1 MNILLAMIPA
11 FFWGTTYAVTKSTLP
26 DWPLPLLG
34 ALRALPAGLILLMI
48 KPSLPKKSDWG
59 ILFRLGMVNI
69 AIFFSLIF
77 VMALTLPSAISAVGM
92 VSLPVFAMIYD
103 WVINKRSPNKIQAF
117 FGLLLVCLAWFLFN
131 PSSIQLSYIGLLAMV
146 GAILCIL
153 CGSSITKSLSTRMSW
168 WSVLTWQLLIG
179 GTALSIESLINGF
192 MSPEKYL
199 QVINH
204 FQTSNAIGLSWIII
218 LNTAFGYG
226 LYVWLLK
233 RMSVVDFT
241 FSGIANPVAGIV
253 TGLFLLN
260 ESFTQT
266 QYLLMGA
273 MVLTSL
279 MPQIIDTI
287 NGCAI
292 VKFRIKKLIQ

>member
-77 VMALTLPSAISAVGM
+77 VMALTLPAAISGVGM

-117 FGLLLVCLAWFLFN
+117 FGLLLVCLAWLLFN
-131 PSSIQLSYIGLLAMV
+131 PTTIQLNYIGLLAMV

-153 CGSSITKSLSTRMSW
+153 FGSSITKSLSTRIHW
-168 WSVLTWQLLIG
+168 WSVLTWQLIIG
-179 GTALSIESLINGF
+179 GSVLTIASMVNGLL
-192 MSPEKYL
+192 SPEKYL
-199 QVINH
+199 HVINN
-204 FQTSNAIGLSWIII
+204 FQATNAVGLGWIII

-260 ESFTQT
+260 ESFTET

-273 MVLTSL
+273 MILTSL
-279 MPQIIDTI
+279 MPQIFEKTKHYLSIRIDQQAT
-287 NGCAI
+287 
-292 VKFRIKKLIQ
+292 

>member
-69 AIFFSLIF
+69 ALFFSLIF
-77 VMALTLPSAISAVGM
+77 VMALTLPAAISGVGM
-92 VSLPVFAMIYD
+92 VSLPVFAIIYD
-103 WVINKRSPNKIQAF
+103 WVINKRSPNKIQTF
-117 FGLLLVCLAWFLFN
+117 FGLLLVCLAWLLFN
-131 PSSIQLSYIGLLAMV
+131 PSTIQLNYIGLLAMV

-153 CGSSITKSLSTRMSW
+153 FGSSITKSLSVRIHW
-168 WSVLTWQLLIG
+168 WSVLTWQLIIG
-179 GTALSIESLINGF
+179 GSVLTIASMVNGF
-192 MSPEKYL
+192 ISPEKYL
-199 QVINH
+199 HIIDN
-204 FQTSNAIGLSWIII
+204 FQASNAVGLGWIII

-260 ESFTQT
+260 ESFTET

-273 MVLTSL
+273 MILTSL
-279 MPQIIDTI
+279 MPQILEKTKHYLSIRIDQQAT
-287 NGCAI
+287 
-292 VKFRIKKLIQ
+292 